1 MPMEYKE
8 MEIVLKAISDETR
21 LKIISY
27 LSKDS
32 FCGCELVEFLD
43 MSQPAVSQHLKRLR
57 EAGVTKEEKRGKW
70 VYYSLNKNHELYS
83 FLLHIA
89 GSLPFVKISAERMI
103 CD

>member
-1 MPMEYKE
+1 MEYKNLE
-8 MEIVLKAISDETR
+8 NMLKAISDETR
-21 LKIISY
+21 LRIISY

-32 FCGCELVEFLD
+32 FCGCELVKFLD

-57 EAGVTKEEKRGKW
+57 EAGITKEEKRGKW

-89 GSLPFVKISAERMI
+89 GSLPFVEISAERMT
-103 CD
+103 CE